1 MLQLPSA
8 VSQVP
13 AMPGGSW
20 AGFHF
25 NFSVLNHLCM
35 LSMTD
40 ADVELLMLRYVYRV
54 TK

>member
-1 MLQLPSA
+1 MQSVRCLPCP
-8 VSQVP
+8 VVL
-13 AMPGGSW
+13 GLD
-20 AGFHF
+20 F